1 MSRRKYSSIGLVAIA
16 VVAIAVVGF
25 AALVVTQKIAPTKP
39 KAATGQAASGAG
51 ARAGR
56 GKAAARPAP
65 IRPADPNRAPQ
76 AVVDDALYTNQEF
89 FGVSASVARPYS
101 DALGRLDTLL
111 NQYPKDA
118 RLHLQASRIAE
129 RLSQYDRSAKEMA
142 QYADLE
148 KRSPAALRRLAD
160 FDHHRALF
168 ADEAKTLQELAR
180 AVPIAERSAIYKRAA
195 VVVRSH
201 SLKDFTPADFFRE
214 LVAADPTNIQPAR
227 DYVEELRLAKRNKEA
242 LDLLASFQPK
252 FPSETAYFLKQRAQI
267 LEATSGRR
275 AAEDVYSSAFD
286 PNWPRPV
293 AGDYYDL
300 LRRFGRYRIVRRD
313 LQHRVAAGATELDT
327 VARLFSV
334 YSYGGDYE
342 QAGRML
348 RDLEERRGGKPQ
360 GGGTTRSVASQS
372 AWSGRELE
380 TAAEMFASIG
390 DYDQASRYLY
400 TLYLTGGL
408 AQGSQQREDAL
419 YRLFTVMLDASG
431 TPTRVGTGDLSFY
444 KDIAAVDRHPG
455 FLNGVLSL
463 VLSDSDPASEL
474 ATEEKAAAGYFN
486 RAFAYRIFTAFEK
499 EYPQS
504 PRLGDMYLGV
514 VNVFAGLNE
523 HRLAIEAGREFRQR
537 FPDSPKYVEVSLRL
551 ADSYVALK
559 DRVNER
565 AVLAELLDRLAKATP
580 KGVPLAPVAA
590 KDGDAISPK
599 LENLIDRIE
608 YNIEAYGDAEAST
621 ESEASSEDSGESGNE
636 TTSEAEASESSTD
649 TAGNTETAHAPSYS
663 SVLERYVSSLA
674 AEDKKTE
681 TVAFFWAQ
689 IRKHPSSEGLYERF
703 LSWLGSAE
711 LVNEQLKA
719 YNSAIRRFDSGPWY
733 QRLARWYIRQKRG
746 RELGRYSHQL
756 IDIFNEEEIT
766 DYLLG
771 LEASGAKAA
780 GDDVDWDQ
788 QLSFDLYSYAR
799 THFPRNL
806 FFVRGMLKYYEEH
819 DRARWEK
826 LSAQYYFAARSIREP
841 YLAWL
846 SKQGQ
851 LRDKYAEATRRV
863 SVAAGIKTSSAPP
876 ATDSV

>member
-1 MSRRKYSSIGLVAIA
+1 
-16 VVAIAVVGF
+16 
-25 AALVVTQKIAPTKP
+25 
-39 KAATGQAASGAG
+39 
-51 ARAGR
+51 
-56 GKAAARPAP
+56 
-65 IRPADPNRAPQ
+65 
-76 AVVDDALYTNQEF
+76 
-89 FGVSASVARPYS
+89 
-101 DALGRLDTLL
+101 
-111 NQYPKDA
+111 
-118 RLHLQASRIAE
+118 
-129 RLSQYDRSAKEMA
+129 
-142 QYADLE
+142 
-148 KRSPAALRRLAD
+148 
-160 FDHHRALF
+160 
-168 ADEAKTLQELAR
+168 
-180 AVPIAERSAIYKRAA
+180 
-195 VVVRSH
+195 
-201 SLKDFTPADFFRE
+201 
-214 LVAADPTNIQPAR
+214 
-227 DYVEELRLAKRNKEA
+227 
-242 LDLLASFQPK
+242 
-252 FPSETAYFLKQRAQI
+252 
-267 LEATSGRR
+267 
-275 AAEDVYSSAFD
+275 
-286 PNWPRPV
+286 
-293 AGDYYDL
+293 
-300 LRRFGRYRIVRRD
+300 
-313 LQHRVAAGATELDT
+313 
-327 VARLFSV
+327 
-334 YSYGGDYE
+334 
-342 QAGRML
+342 
-348 RDLEERRGGKPQ
+348 
-360 GGGTTRSVASQS
+360 
-372 AWSGRELE
+372 
-380 TAAEMFASIG
+380 
-390 DYDQASRYLY
+390 
-400 TLYLTGGL
+400 
-408 AQGSQQREDAL
+408 
-419 YRLFTVMLDASG
+419 
-431 TPTRVGTGDLSFY
+431 
-444 KDIAAVDRHPG
+444 
-455 FLNGVLSL
+455 
-463 VLSDSDPASEL
+463 
-474 ATEEKAAAGYFN
+474 
-486 RAFAYRIFTAFEK
+486 
-499 EYPQS
+499 
-504 PRLGDMYLGV
+504 V

-636 TTSEAEASESSTD
+636 TTSESEASESNTD

-876 ATDSV
+876 ATDSVEGSPHAGQASTDGTALTPTESSRPMLPPGFHTTTRRLRCTATWSQVIRERRSMPSGSAASRARSASRTNRSTTSRPPYTPTWRRSIRQNMHTGSRPGRHTPSEASSSARASNGIN